1 MPVEVDVVATG
12 SRWGVVRGFVKG
24 AAGPPARDCGIW
36 GEPAAPPAAAIPDIL
51 YLTGEDGS
59 YRLELPAGTYTIKV
73 NGTSMS
79 GTPVSAEVAGVV
91 VTGGNNTTVDIT
103 VTERQG
109 R

>member
-1 MPVEVDVVATG
+1 MGRTRCAPRRSDTG
-12 SRWGVVRGFVKG
+12 
-24 AAGPPARDCGIW
+24 
-36 GEPAAPPAAAIPDIL
+36 IL
-51 YLTGEDGS
+51 YLAGGDGS

-73 NGTSMS
+73 DGTSMS

-91 VTGGNNTTVDIT
+91 VTGGNNATVDIT

>member
-1 MPVEVDVVATG
+1 MPVEV
-12 SRWGVVRGFVKG
+12 
-24 AAGPPARDCGIW
+24 
-36 GEPAAPPAAAIPDIL
+36 EPDIL

-91 VTGGNNTTVDIT
+91 VTGGNNTSVDIT
-103 VTERQG
+103 VTEHQG